1 VHDYDPAPGPQRA
14 TVARANESL
23 NDDGF
28 GSVNEPEE
36 LDLARFLRATE
47 ANGGDP
53 EATASALETN
63 A

>member
-1 VHDYDPAPGPQRA
+1 VHDHDPRPRPQRA
-14 TVARANESL
+14 TAARANESL

-28 GSVNEPEE
+28 GSANEPEE

-47 ANGGDP
+47 ANGSDP
-53 EATASALETN
+53 ETTASALETN